1 MENILSIFVFLVLII
16 VTTRI
21 LNEKKL
27 KISNNIALLI
37 VSFIISIL
45 FLLATKFNLINN
57 KFFIYTSLN
66 KLPLDELL
74 LEGVLC
80 FMLFAGASKLQF
92 SKFINNFKSISVL
105 SLLTTILNSAIYA
118 TLFYAL
124 TSILNIQIT
133 FTTCILLGCIISP
146 TDPIAAT
153 SILNKLG
160 LPKATSTVIEGE
172 SLFNDGIGVAL
183 FVFIKSIITNSNSEN
198 FVFLVGKSLFGSI
211 LIGLV
216 ISYIL
221 FKLTKQ
227 TKDPH
232 LHIIISLLDVS
243 LCYVICEHF
252 GFSGVIASV
261 ICGIYF
267 SYQNKKCE
275 RWKMV
280 VDSNNLY
287 TDFWDIIDELLNSI
301 LFVLIGLTACIIPI
315 NSGILWLIPIAII
328 VNFISRYISVYA
340 SSVFLGKKN
349 IPNKYSIRN
358 FTKLMTFT
366 ALRGGLS
373 LAMALGAA
381 SILNENEYN
390 IILNVTMITILFT
403 TIIQGMLIPKV
414 YRSIESNQNTKSLVK
429 S

>member
-146 TDPIAAT
+146 T
-153 SILNKLG
+153 
-160 LPKATSTVIEGE
+160 E
-172 SLFNDGIGVAL
+172 
-183 FVFIKSIITNSNSEN
+183 
-198 FVFLVGKSLFGSI
+198 
-211 LIGLV
+211 
-216 ISYIL
+216 
-221 FKLTKQ
+221 
-227 TKDPH
+227 
-232 LHIIISLLDVS
+232 
-243 LCYVICEHF
+243 
-252 GFSGVIASV
+252 
-261 ICGIYF
+261 
-267 SYQNKKCE
+267 E
-275 RWKMV
+275 R
-280 VDSNNLY
+280 
-287 TDFWDIIDELLNSI
+287 
-301 LFVLIGLTACIIPI
+301 
-315 NSGILWLIPIAII
+315 
-328 VNFISRYISVYA
+328 FISFIS
-340 SSVFLGKKN
+340 SSIKPL
-349 IPNKYSIRN
+349 
-358 FTKLMTFT
+358 
-366 ALRGGLS
+366 
-373 LAMALGAA
+373 
-381 SILNENEYN
+381 
-390 IILNVTMITILFT
+390 
-403 TIIQGMLIPKV
+403 
-414 YRSIESNQNTKSLVK
+414 
-429 S
+429 